1 LQLAIR
7 RDTIPSPHGGLRAV
21 VDADLAEQTFDV
33 NLYGRVGDVELA
45 RDMLVGS
52 ALHQLL
58 QDHLFPVRQPAQI
71 RLRRATRGQRPPA
84 G

>member
-1 LQLAIR
+1 
-7 RDTIPSPHGGLRAV
+7 
-21 VDADLAEQTFDV
+21 
-33 NLYGRVGDVELA
+33 
-45 RDMLVGS
+45 MLVGS